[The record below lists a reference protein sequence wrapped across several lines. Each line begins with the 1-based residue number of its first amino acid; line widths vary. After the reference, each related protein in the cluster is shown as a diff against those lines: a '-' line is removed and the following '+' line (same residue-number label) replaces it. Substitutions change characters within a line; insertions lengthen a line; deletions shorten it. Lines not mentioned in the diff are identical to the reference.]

1 MNLDDVLAR
10 LGALA
15 PDDKAKAVETA
26 LKATAGM
33 KWLPNPGPQTEA
45 YFHPADVL
53 LYGGQ
58 GGGGKSD
65 LGLGLAFTAHRRALV
80 LRRQYTNL
88 GALTERAIEINGGRD
103 GYNGSA
109 PPLLRTSDGRYI
121 QFAGCQRLG
130 DEQDWQGHPFDLKV
144 FDEATQF
151 LELQVRFHLGWLRST
166 APGQRVRA
174 VLGTNP
180 PIDAQGDWIVG
191 MFRPWL
197 DVTHPKPAKAGEL
210 RWYVTAP
217 DGSDLEVD
225 GPDPVDLPGAREPVV
240 PMSRSFIP
248 AKLSDNPYLINTG
261 YQAKLDG
268 LPEPIR
274 SAVRDGNFMAARA
287 DDEFQVIPM
296 AWIMAAQARWEADG
310 WRGHSMTAA
319 GLDIGA
325 GRDETTFAPRYGGW
339 YAPLETITG
348 DQAKDP
354 AHAAGMVIRH
364 RKDNCPVVVDVGGGF
379 GGASLVLFKEN
390 GIPCAQFNGASAS
403 KAKTRDGTLAFVN
416 KRAEAWWRFREELD
430 PGQEGGSAVAL
441 PPDPRLAADLAAPT
455 WKLTSRGIQIE
466 SKDEIRV
473 RLGRSP
479 DRGDAVVMAMSEGQI
494 AAARAMNRRSGFVPK
509 VVMGGA
515 VRRMDRR

>member
-1 MNLDDVLAR
+1 LKPHPGCQQLEHLDAETLDALMRAVSAIIVESAESLPHVIVAVRELVQELVGRPILINPALTDLGRSAVNTELLVEHLDD
-10 LGALA
+10 
-15 PDDKAKAVETA
+15 
-26 LKATAGM
+26 
-33 KWLPNPGPQTEA
+33 
-45 YFHPADVL
+45 
-53 LYGGQ
+53 
-58 GGGGKSD
+58 
-65 LGLGLAFTAHRRALV
+65 
-80 LRRQYTNL
+80 TNL

-109 PPLLRTSDGRYI
+109 PPLMRTNDGRYI

-210 RWYVTAP
+210 RWFVTAP

-225 GPDPVDLPGAREPVV
+225 GPNPIDLPGAREPVV

-296 AWIMAAQARWEADG
+296 AWIMAAQARWQPDG
-310 WRGHSMTAA
+310 WRGHAMTAA

-325 GRDETTFAPRYGGW
+325 DALRELPELRGAHQVAQLVQVGARGVDSQVGVGQDFFRKIFA
-339 YAPLETITG
+339 
-348 DQAKDP
+348 
-354 AHAAGMVIRH
+354 
-364 RKDNCPVVVDVGGGF
+364 
-379 GGASLVLFKEN
+379 GA
-390 GIPCAQFNGASAS
+390 
-403 KAKTRDGTLAFVN
+403 RDGDGAESLGAHS
-416 KRAEAWWRFREELD
+416 RA
-430 PGQEGGSAVAL
+430 
-441 PPDPRLAADLAAPT
+441 
-455 WKLTSRGIQIE
+455 
-466 SKDEIRV
+466 
-473 RLGRSP
+473 
-479 DRGDAVVMAMSEGQI
+479 
-494 AAARAMNRRSGFVPK
+494 
-509 VVMGGA
+509 
-515 VRRMDRR
+515 